1 VKATV
6 SVGIASSETFGYDLD
21 ILMRRADAAVYAAK
35 RRGRNQ
41 VAVATGEDTE
51 PVTVDISVARARLA
65 AAS

>member
-1 VKATV
+1 
-6 SVGIASSETFGYDLD
+6 
-21 ILMRRADAAVYAAK
+21 MRRADAAVYAAK